1 MGGNDNMKKIW
12 IVLLVSSLIGL
23 FVLSRG
29 HGQKDELMDGNAT
42 KPMINV
48 DGNIYGTSMNRTGD
62 ISEDYTFYGYVNSA
76 AKEMIEVPS
85 DDLEVSK
92 IIEDNIGYR
101 VYRSQDKDFVA
112 IFNESTQKYDYFE
125 KIILE
130 LGKVS

>member
-125 KIILE
+125 KIIL
-130 LGKVS
+130 